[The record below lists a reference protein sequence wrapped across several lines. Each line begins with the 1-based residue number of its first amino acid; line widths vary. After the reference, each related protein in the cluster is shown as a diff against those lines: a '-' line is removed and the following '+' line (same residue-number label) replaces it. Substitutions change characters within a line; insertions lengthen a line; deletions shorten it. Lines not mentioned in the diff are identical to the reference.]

1 MCFASKSRTL
11 FLSRYVREVFFT
23 AEKAKKQFGLG
34 QQKSCTGEQFGSRSI
49 FKLEASH
56 SYFKQSTYMGKL
68 TFGVSK
74 VLVKEGESLS

>member
-34 QQKSCTGEQFGSRSI
+34 QQNHALGNNSAQGAFSN
-49 FKLEASH
+49 L
-56 SYFKQSTYMGKL
+56 KQAIHIS
-68 TFGVSK
+68 SSQHAW
-74 VLVKEGESLS
+74 EN